1 MWILLRRKRVL
12 MRKFL
17 RNCRLYALRQLKRAG
32 VAQRDLVSIYRSI
45 IRSPVEY
52 TAPAWSNLTA
62 GLSNVIES
70 IQRRALK
77 IIYPSL
83 SYGSALTCSGLET
96 IEARRIKL
104 SKTFIDKLKL
114 SYIGLWL

>member
-1 MWILLRRKRVL
+1 MWIILRRKRVL
-12 MRKFL
+12 MRKL
-17 RNCRLYALRQLKRAG
+17 SRNSRLYALRQLKRAG
-32 VAQRDLVSIYRSI
+32 VVQRDLVSIYCSI

-52 TAPAWSNLTA
+52 AAPAWSNLNA

-96 IEARRIKL
+96 VESSLVKHLLIN
-104 SKTFIDKLKL
+104 
-114 SYIGLWL
+114 